1 GQFADIAFPVFA
13 RSAALVAEATQVRTL
28 VVTDILETGNVYA
41 VCATAVDVFV
51 VEAFEH
57 AGSAVV
63 ERMIHHVVPQLA
75 AATAQAALPNI
86 GCGVHQYP
94 GAIEGRS
101 IEEDHFSEIVIGLVV
116 FSIEH
121 RDAAGASGVF
131 VVNNVDDNRPRPQ
144 REVARFYGGG
154 ERG

>member
-1 GQFADIAFPVFA
+1 MVGQDLAESGEPHPPWPGFAQLGFEPRTDGQFADIAFPVFA

-101 IEEDHFSEIVIGLVV
+101 IEEDHF
-116 FSIEH
+116 
-121 RDAAGASGVF
+121 
-131 VVNNVDDNRPRPQ
+131 
-144 REVARFYGGG
+144 
-154 ERG
+154 